1 MQPNPH
7 HSCEKAMQN
16 DNPLIADIEETY
28 ESKTG
33 ICLDLATLAAA
44 MLRSQGIPTRLVIS
58 YAGQNLHAWTQSR
71 INDEIILYDPTA
83 EIVNLSFDDYLPERY
98 Y

>member
-1 MQPNPH
+1 
-7 HSCEKAMQN
+7 MQN

-44 MLRSQGIPTRLVIS
+44 MLR